1 MFPTVVGPIHTYGLM
16 LLIGF
21 YAGWLLSLWRARK
34 EGVEGRHITDL
45 LVYTVISAIFGA
57 RLLYVIQYWS
67 HFSSFWDFFKVWEG
81 GLVFYGGMVTGTI
94 TVTAV
99 IVRRKL
105 SIRKLA
111 DILGPSVALGL
122 VFGRIGCFGFGCC
135 YGDVTHTFP
144 LRVQFPGKFV
154 SAIDTREN
162 KPVLKPE
169 GSPAFLDQVERKLIE
184 PPARAGAAKSLPVY
198 PTQLMES
205 FNALL
210 ICLIGSFFFRCRK
223 RYGEVFFLVGILYC
237 AQRFV
242 LEILR
247 DDNPSIF
254 VLQVPAF
261 LCRLYAKIM
270 VVDARPLTLEP
281 TISQALSIVFGI
293 ICLVLFVQSRRLPP
307 NVTALAPASG
317 MPAAKMPPAKPRK
330 GTTSAG
336 G

>member
-1 MFPTVVGPIHTYGLM
+1 
-16 LLIGF
+16 
-21 YAGWLLSLWRARK
+21 
-34 EGVEGRHITDL
+34 
-45 LVYTVISAIFGA
+45 
-57 RLLYVIQYWS
+57 
-67 HFSSFWDFFKVWEG
+67 
-81 GLVFYGGMVTGTI
+81 
-94 TVTAV
+94 
-99 IVRRKL
+99 
-105 SIRKLA
+105 
-111 DILGPSVALGL
+111 
-122 VFGRIGCFGFGCC
+122 
-135 YGDVTHTFP
+135 
-144 LRVQFPGKFV
+144 PGKFV

-247 DDNPSIF
+247 DDNPAIF
-254 VLQVPAF
+254 LG
-261 LCRLYAKIM
+261 L
-270 VVDARPLTLEP
+270 
-281 TISQALSIVFGI
+281 TISQNLSIVFGI

-307 NVTALAPASG
+307 NVAATAAAGVPPAG
-317 MPAAKMPPAKPRK
+317 MPAAKPRK
-330 GTTSAG
+330 GATAAG